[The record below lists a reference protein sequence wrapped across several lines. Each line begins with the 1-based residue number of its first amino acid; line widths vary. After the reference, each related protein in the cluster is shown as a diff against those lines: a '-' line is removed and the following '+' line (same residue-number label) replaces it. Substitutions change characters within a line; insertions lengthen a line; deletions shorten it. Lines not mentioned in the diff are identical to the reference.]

1 MLLRLPEYRLARRI
15 GKPGINA
22 VRYVDGARVRATG
35 ADGDLALGD
44 GGGFIRAGL
53 DYAGCRAAV
62 VGIGLQWRAVFPD
75 LRLMEREVL
84 QELDKGAG

>member
-15 GKPGINA
+15 GKARINA

-35 ADGDLALGD
+35 ADGDLALGRRR
-44 GGGFIRAGL
+44 GFIRTGL

-62 VGIGLQWRAVFPD
+62 AGVGLKWRQVFDGLTV
-75 LRLMEREVL
+75 MEAEVL
-84 QELDKGAG
+84 RISAENRE